1 MKQESKFPK
10 TILEFQE
17 LFQTEH
23 DCEEFFFALRWP
35 DGFRCPR
42 CGGVEYQGVKG
53 RRTLA
58 CTDCRHQTSVTAGTV
73 LHHTKLPL
81 LSWLWA
87 IFFVAR
93 HKKGI
98 SATELQKDLGLGSYR
113 TAWLMLHKIR
123 AAFGEKEEFPLKG
136 LVEIDETLIGAK
148 GKGARPGRD
157 LTKKSLV
164 ITAIEVGTRGK
175 RGHKW
180 SDVRAEHLPDA
191 SAKTIVDF
199 VQNNVQPHTALMA
212 DALPAYRALVPLG
225 YGLSAQVSS
234 SMTAAEMVRV
244 NPLRHVHLFFSNL
257 KTWLRGRFHGVSKKY
272 LYAYL
277 NEFLYRLNRRRDTA
291 KNFLWV
297 SRRLM
302 TKPHTTLAAL
312 KGIELSA

>member
-1 MKQESKFPK
+1 MKQESRFPK
-10 TILEFQE
+10 SIFEFQE
-17 LFQTEH
+17 LFQTEQ
-23 DCEEFFFALRWP
+23 DCEDFFFSLRWP

-42 CGGVEYQGVKG
+42 CGGEDYQGVSG
-53 RRTLA
+53 RRTFA
-58 CTDCRHQTSVTAGTV
+58 CVDCRHQTSVTAGTV
-73 LHHTKLPL
+73 LHRTKLPL
-81 LSWLWA
+81 RSWLWA

-113 TAWLMLHKIR
+113 SAWLMLHKIR
-123 AAFGEKEEFPLKG
+123 AAFGEKEEFQLKG

-164 ITAIEVGTRGK
+164 ITAIELGARGK

-180 SDVRAEHLPDA
+180 SDVRARHLQDG
-191 SAKTIVDF
+191 SAKSIVDF
-199 VQNNVQPHTALMA
+199 VRNHVQVPSALMA
-212 DALPAYRALVPLG
+212 DALPAYKALEPLG
-225 YGLSAQVSS
+225 YGLSTLASS
-234 SMTAAEMVRV
+234 SMTAAEMVKV

-277 NEFLYRLNRRRDTA
+277 NEFLYRLNRRHNTA

-302 TKPHTTLAAL
+302 RKTHTSLSTL
-312 KGIELSA
+312 KGVELSA